1 MLAQLVAYSE
11 GRVGIMAAA
20 GVTSANVREIVIRAK
35 VDEVHSAA
43 AVIRPSAMAYRR
55 TDALMG
61 EGKDFRLM
69 VVDEAE
75 VRQLKAEIKGL

>member
-1 MLAQLVAYSE
+1 M
-11 GRVGIMAAA
+11 
-20 GVTSANVREIVIRAK
+20 TSANVREIVTRAK

-43 AVIRPSAMAYRR
+43 AAIRPSAMAYAR

-61 EGKDFRLM
+61 DGEDFQLT